1 MIVYLIKSGLCL
13 VILLGIYLLFLER
26 EKMHQFNRFFLLLA
40 LVIGLTVPFISFEW
54 FPDPETTSTET
65 QYAAKL
71 ARSSAKVISVVTT
84 TYSDFIEDV
93 IEPEIE
99 ESNLKATKKIDP
111 LIPPEEIAESTDEE
125 QVNSSEP
132 KEEKLSVIESRV
144 RESTPPTIIS
154 FKDVIIGVYLVV
166 TLFLFIR
173 LINGVVGFYH
183 KKRFNEIIKYGS
195 AKIVLIEEPTVP
207 HTFLNT
213 IYVNKAQFE
222 SGELSKEILDHE
234 LTHARQ
240 KHSLDVL
247 FIELLRLVF
256 WFNPLFYFYKRAI
269 QINHEF
275 LADDFVITKTQDSVS
290 YQKLLLN
297 SIFPTYQT
305 NLAST
310 FNYSL
315 TKKRFKMMVKD
326 YSFMSVAM
334 RKTLLIPMLAGI
346 IFMFCTDIGTEKKIY
361 EINGMEYVPAYFY
374 DGHEANELVL
384 IEYEER
390 DNSWNPGVY
399 KHYDRDGN
407 LYTGELMLYDKES
420 GRLQSKYEIKD
431 GRLLLRVEYIDPPTG
446 RFSMMRT
453 IYSDEKESVGMY
465 SPDNKLTGSISR
477 INGSKF
483 SMIDMTSLDSLD
495 LWSDLFWMGEA
506 KDSLASDTGLIST
519 FTRDGF
525 VESMKLSTQG
535 DKNIPIKL
543 RHVEVITDEAKEKY
557 ERAVIEYKRTLSNN
571 VEDQLWYAYEELKLQ
586 RSRWL
591 AFRREL
597 YHNYKDEIASPI
609 PPMPA
614 YPIKNLTEEVT
625 IEIKADN
632 NLLVNGQSMTL
643 DELESA
649 LIDLTE
655 SPELVRMNVSDNAKF
670 GSVTDVQNVLRRQKV
685 YRIIYNHQRS
695 DSSVVLTLPP
705 ATTEEQTSLESQDI
719 MRILMSSQ
727 ALILMNSEPAQLNE
741 VRKNVKGF
749 LDDDSR
755 DPSKVVFS
763 IKTSPEAPYELY
775 LELLEE
781 IRSAINE
788 MRDEATVNKFG
799 STFPNLAEDSPEREV
814 IRKMFPMKVSAYSED
829 SNNKRS
835 YKTPLHKE
843 YAELSE
849 KFDETEAIYL
859 ETKTDEDLIKYY
871 NLYYQRSSLYTKLKE
886 IDSAI
891 KVPRPAVP
899 VKREQY
905 ERVKNDI
912 EDNSES

>member
-26 EKMHQFNRFFLLLA
+26 EKMHHFNRFYLLLA

-93 IEPEIE
+93 IEQEIE
-99 ESNLKATKKIDP
+99 ESNQKATKKIDP

-132 KEEKLSVIESRV
+132 KEEKVSITESRV

-173 LINGVVGFYH
+173 LINGLFGFYH
-183 KKRFNEIIKYGS
+183 KKRFYEIIKYGS

-240 KHSLDVL
+240 KHSWDVL

-495 LWSDLFWMGEA
+495 LWSDLYWMGEA

-519 FTRDGF
+519 FTKDGF
-525 VESMKLSTQG
+525 VESMRLSTQG

-543 RHVEVITDEAKEKY
+543 RHIEVITNEAKEKY

-597 YHNYKDEIASPI
+597 YHNYKDEIAPPI

-695 DSSVVLTLPP
+695 DSNVVLTLPP

-763 IKTSPEAPYELY
+763 IKPSPEAPYELY

-788 MRDEATVNKFG
+788 MRDEAAVNKFG